1 MLRVESSPF
10 AAPNHNSTQLCWLT
24 CGLLQPCIST
34 QRYAFQEYEHRRTI
48 RAHTRCTHTA
58 NALARLTFP
67 ARLARLAR
75 LTWTGNTPLPVRAR
89 QARRAGETLLAC
101 LSRQSMV
108 HLYATSGR
116 ERSCKGL
123 FWGCSAPKQV
133 QKHISLRTRAPCNL
147 HSGTVQP
154 VPRDAI
160 TRRTSRLGS
169 PVVAE
174 TLINAEFF
182 ALFESGVHGVALACW
197 LLRVA
202 RKRLEK
208 TSPAPPEPRTEYSM

>member
-89 QARRAGETLLAC
+89 QARRAGETFVGVFISAKYGSSVCCVWARAELQGAVLGLQRAKTGPKTHFLA
-101 LSRQSMV
+101 
-108 HLYATSGR
+108 HA
-116 ERSCKGL
+116 
-123 FWGCSAPKQV
+123 
-133 QKHISLRTRAPCNL
+133 RT
-147 HSGTVQP
+147 
-154 VPRDAI
+154 
-160 TRRTSRLGS
+160 
-169 PVVAE
+169 
-174 TLINAEFF
+174 
-182 ALFESGVHGVALACW
+182 
-197 LLRVA
+197 
-202 RKRLEK
+202 
-208 TSPAPPEPRTEYSM
+208 M